1 MVVPLKSFSCAWAL
15 KTFSD
20 VLSIRIPGNPA
31 FGRPIPDRRSEGKG
45 LKTKKDTGQAPTGIK
60 DVAKAAGVSP
70 ATVSRVL
77 GAGPVSAEL
86 RKRVEK
92 AVKQTG
98 YRPNLS
104 ARRLRSQNTKTIG
117 LVVADIRNPF
127 FTAVSRVVE
136 DMAYAQGMRVVL
148 CNTDE
153 NPEREAFY
161 LRSMQEE
168 RVTGLILTPTQT
180 TLLKLEKDPL
190 LDVPVVMVDRYL
202 PGGRYDAVVLDNR
215 KAAAS
220 LVEHLIAAGKK
231 RIAGLFGDS
240 SRTGQEREQGYAD
253 ALKKNGR
260 PLLGQLIRP
269 YAADAESALN
279 TLLETEKPDAVIAS
293 NSLIA
298 AGILR
303 AIKARKL
310 QIPRDLAVA
319 AFDNEPWTSLVEP
332 GLTVIAQ
339 PVDEI
344 GHAAMRLLSDRI
356 QTPELPPRIIILSG
370 ELVVRGSSTAK
381 SGKAA

>member
-1 MVVPLKSFSCAWAL
+1 MVKPLNNKIDRETS
-15 KTFSD
+15 
-20 VLSIRIPGNPA
+20 PA
-31 FGRPIPDRRSEGKG
+31 
-45 LKTKKDTGQAPTGIK
+45 GIK
-60 DVAKAAGVSP
+60 DVARAAGVSP

-77 GAGPVSAEL
+77 GDGPVSAEL
-86 RKRVEK
+86 RKKVEK
-92 AVKQTG
+92 AVKAIG

-168 RVTGLILTPTQT
+168 RVTGLILAPTQT
-180 TLLKLEKDPL
+180 TLQKLEKDPL
-190 LDVPVVMVDRYL
+190 LHVPLVMVDRYL

-215 KAAAS
+215 QAAAT

-231 RIAGLFGDS
+231 RIAGLFGNS
-240 SRTGQEREQGYAD
+240 SRTGLERQQGYAG
-253 ALKKNGR
+253 ALKKAGL
-260 PLLGQLIRP
+260 PALDHFIRP
-269 YAADAESALN
+269 YATDAETALHQ
-279 TLLETEKPDAVIAS
+279 LLEAEGADAVIAS

-310 QIPRDLAVA
+310 HIPRDLAVA
-319 AFDNEPWTSLVEP
+319 AFDNEPWMSLMEP

-339 PVDEI
+339 PVDII
-344 GHAAMRLLSDRI
+344 GHAAMQLLSDRI
-356 QTPELPPRIIILSG
+356 QTPELEPRTVMLPG
-370 ELVVRGSSTAK
+370 ELVIRESSTD
-381 SGKAA
+381 KAA